1 MAITRPAQVMRK
13 TVLNSRG
20 HVTLV
25 FSHQLNSKSN
35 GPIFFKTIIRQR
47 NCFLSSGL
55 QGWTRVKLE
64 KVGPT
69 FASFNAIPPKV
80 TRQNYYGGI
89 HVILG
94 LRDEICSIFSSLF
107 YRTLFVCKGI
117 R

>member
-55 QGWTRVKLE
+55 QGWTRVLML
-64 KVGPT
+64 
-69 FASFNAIPPKV
+69 SLPKSPDKIIMV
-80 TRQNYYGGI
+80 VFMLY
-89 HVILG
+89 LG
-94 LRDEICSIFSSLF
+94 SVMK
-107 YRTLFVCKGI
+107 FVPYFLLYSTGHFLCVKALGNDI
-117 R
+117 ST

>member
-47 NCFLSSGL
+47 KKCFLSSGL
-55 QGWTRVKLE
+55 QGWTRVK
-64 KVGPT
+64 T
-69 FASFNAIPPKV
+69 
-80 TRQNYYGGI
+80 
-89 HVILG
+89 
-94 LRDEICSIFSSLF
+94 
-107 YRTLFVCKGI
+107 
-117 R
+117 

>member
-55 QGWTRVKLE
+55 QGWTRVK
-64 KVGPT
+64 T
-69 FASFNAIPPKV
+69 
-80 TRQNYYGGI
+80 
-89 HVILG
+89 
-94 LRDEICSIFSSLF
+94 
-107 YRTLFVCKGI
+107 
-117 R
+117 